1 MQGFIRKGLTAGLLA
16 GAVVASIGPAA
27 ASALPPGDD
36 PGGDPIERPT
46 PTRPPTT
53 PRQLESFSVSTDS
66 VVATAT
72 LHYNGDPGAA
82 TVLWG
87 DGTSTSRCP
96 AGQEGPVHSGCLPT
110 PFDSGAVAG
119 TLVFKHR
126 YTAPA
131 NGAPFTV
138 AITGKLGAESQTIAI
153 GVTPRYK
160 VTVSDIEF
168 SPLSHC
174 DTAAESETEWKVT
187 RAVFLNGTT
196 VVPDREWNFD
206 HFLTNPKAVLGDFVP
221 PDWALPQFEV
231 LPGSGF
237 SVELK
242 ASDHLDLTVPI
253 RELDPLADDLMLT
266 VGQVINPLDG
276 SRSVDQVETEVGQD
290 PYQFGCRAEY
300 RFDVD
305 ARLLE
310 PGLDRGPVLG
320 Q

>member
-1 MQGFIRKGLTAGLLA
+1 MQGFITKGLTASLLA
-16 GAVVASIGPAA
+16 VAVVASAGGPAA
-27 ASALPPGDD
+27 ALPPDPGED
-36 PGGDPIERPT
+36 PGGGPIERPT
-46 PTRPPTT
+46 PPRPTPP
-53 PRQLESFSVSTDS
+53 PRQIEDFSVSTDS

-72 LHYNGDPGAA
+72 LRYNGDPSAA

-96 AGQEGPVHSGCLPT
+96 AGQEGPIHSGCMPD
-110 PFDSGAVAG
+110 PFGSGDPAG
-119 TLVFKHR
+119 TIVLKHR

-138 AITGKLGAESQTIAI
+138 AITAKLGAESQTVAI

-168 SPLSHC
+168 SPLNHC
-174 DTAAESETEWKVT
+174 DTEFEEGTEWEVS
-187 RAVFLNGTT
+187 RGVYDNNGTVI
-196 VVPDREWNFD
+196 VVPSREWNFD
-206 HFLTNPKAVLGDFVP
+206 RVTYRVGDP
-221 PDWALPQFEV
+221 SLPVFKV

-242 ASDHLDLTVPI
+242 ASDHPDLVLRAT
-253 RELDPLADDLMLT
+253 ELDPVVDDVLKSDSLD
-266 VGQVINPLDG
+266 INPLHG
-276 SRSVDQVETEVGQD
+276 SRSIELQATTFLED
-290 PYQFGCRAEY
+290 CRAEY

-305 ARLLE
+305 VRLLE
-310 PGLDRGPVLG
+310 PGLDRGPVLS

>member
-1 MQGFIRKGLTAGLLA
+1 MQGFITKGLTAGLLA
-16 GAVVASIGPAA
+16 VAVVASIGGPAA
-27 ASALPPGDD
+27 ATTREPGED
-36 PGGDPIERPT
+36 PGGGPIERPT

-53 PRQLESFSVSTDS
+53 PRQIESFSVSTDS

-72 LHYNGDPGAA
+72 LRYNGDPSAA

-96 AGQEGPVHSGCLPT
+96 AGQEGPLHSGCMPD
-110 PFDSGAVAG
+110 PFDSGGAAG
-119 TLVFKHR
+119 TLVLKHR

-138 AITGKLGAESQTIAI
+138 AITGKLGAESQTVAI

-174 DTAAESETEWKVT
+174 DTAVEEDTEWKVS
-187 RAVFLNGTT
+187 RGVYDNNGT
-196 VVPDREWNFD
+196 VHRAEPGMELRPC
-206 HFLTNPKAVLGDFVP
+206 HQPQRRLGDS
-221 PDWALPQFEV
+221 ALPEFEE

-242 ASDHLDLTVPI
+242 ASDHPNLVLHTT
-253 RELDPLADDLMLT
+253 ELDPVVDDVLVNRHPWTSTRSTARAPSSCRRGTSLARRAGPSTGSMSTCVCLSPAWT
-266 VGQVINPLDG
+266 VD
-276 SRSVDQVETEVGQD
+276 RS
-290 PYQFGCRAEY
+290 
-300 RFDVD
+300 
-305 ARLLE
+305 
-310 PGLDRGPVLG
+310 
-320 Q
+320 

>member
-1 MQGFIRKGLTAGLLA
+1 MQGFITKGLTAGLLA
-16 GAVVASIGPAA
+16 VAVVASIGRPAA
-27 ASALPPGDD
+27 AITREPGEDT
-36 PGGDPIERPT
+36 GGGPFERPT
-46 PTRPPTT
+46 PTGTTTTPTT
-53 PRQLESFSVSTDS
+53 PRQIESFSVSTDS

-72 LHYNGDPGAA
+72 LRYNGDPSAA

-87 DGTSTSRCP
+87 DGTSTSRCA
-96 AGQEGPVHSGCLPT
+96 AGQEGPVHSGCMPNPLDT
-110 PFDSGAVAG
+110 GSAAG

-138 AITGKLGAESQTIAI
+138 AITGKLGAESQTVAI

-174 DTAAESETEWKVT
+174 DTAADAYTEWKVS
-187 RAVFLNGTT
+187 RGVLHGTAI
-196 VVPDREWNFD
+196 VPSREWRFERV
-206 HFLTNPKAVLGDFVP
+206 TNPRVVVG
-221 PDWALPQFEV
+221 DWALPQYEA

-242 ASDHLDLTVPI
+242 ASDYPDLGLSTT
-253 RELDPLADDLMLT
+253 ELDAVVDDKLLT
-266 VGQVINPLDG
+266 RSLSLNPLYG
-276 SRSVDQVETEVGQD
+276 SRSIELQTKQIDQDYYEL
-290 PYQFGCRAEY
+290 GCRAEY

-305 ARLLE
+305 VRLLE
-310 PGLDRGPVLG
+310 PGLDRGPVLS